1 MVQTGS
7 AVPQT
12 ADPLSRVGCLDCAA
26 GHRTIVSR
34 PRAVP
39 VRMGQ
44 CLPLPAQRAYCP
56 SAVRGEDTC
65 LRATGQRHS
74 EVRRSL
80 GGTDRARMIRSKAA
94 TGRGAPV
101 KEGGLAWSRPPTS
114 ARTRPVGVDG
124 RREDPVDGVDPI
136 RVNEFGRENVE
147 EESGGTHPRNDRA
160 GHHALLRG
168 EPSIAGDEWHLIR
181 DPCADKRVQYVG
193 GGARQSD
200 HKTRHNKVGS
210 SHRSQSSPPT
220 DLSGTDRPGCVAS
233 WQSHRRPSR
242 RAPHRR

>member
-1 MVQTGS
+1 MRRPTWQSGFPHQAPANRASAVCRAAARGPLSDIPVVVVPLAATPMVQTGS

-114 ARTRPVGVDG
+114 ARTR
-124 RREDPVDGVDPI
+124 
-136 RVNEFGRENVE
+136 
-147 EESGGTHPRNDRA
+147 
-160 GHHALLRG
+160 
-168 EPSIAGDEWHLIR
+168 
-181 DPCADKRVQYVG
+181 
-193 GGARQSD
+193 
-200 HKTRHNKVGS
+200 
-210 SHRSQSSPPT
+210 
-220 DLSGTDRPGCVAS
+220 
-233 WQSHRRPSR
+233 
-242 RAPHRR
+242 